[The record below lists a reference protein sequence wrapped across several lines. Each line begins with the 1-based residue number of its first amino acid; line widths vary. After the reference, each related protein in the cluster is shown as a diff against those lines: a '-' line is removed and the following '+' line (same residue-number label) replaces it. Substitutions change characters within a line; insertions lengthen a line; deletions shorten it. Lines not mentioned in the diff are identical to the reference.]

1 MERVK
6 QLNERILK
14 TTMMITE
21 KYPELTKYITE
32 MPVTIPDEE
41 DPEITIKNLK
51 EYSDSLDNLL
61 KKYASTNK

>member
-61 KKYASTNK
+61 KKYVSTNK